1 MLLNDI
7 LSSISIAI
15 REEFGTEYSIH
26 KETVEQG
33 LKEPCFLISSLK
45 SNRRQEL
52 TCRHKMSTS
61 FCIQYFPRLLNS
73 KIECN
78 DVSER
83 LFNILEILKIKNDIK
98 SDNIKFKIKGL
109 NMNAEYV
116 NDVLNFFVNYD
127 VHLYKIEQYEKMQ
140 EIQERT
146 DLK

>member
-15 REEFGTEYSIH
+15 REEFGTEYGIH
-26 KETVEQG
+26 KEIIEQG

-52 TCRHKMSTS
+52 KDRRKMSTS

-78 DVSER
+78 DISER
-83 LFNILEILKIKNDIK
+83 LFNILEILKIKDDIK

-116 NDVLNFFVNYD
+116 NNVLNFFVNYD
-127 VHLYKIEQYEKMQ
+127 IHLYTIEQHEKMK
-140 EIQERT
+140 ELKERT